1 MNYAGHE
8 KLRAD
13 VAEVN
18 TMCDLRARLNDMEHR
33 CRFDSDVLVE
43 RLTRQT
49 LYRANRLFMGR
60 IPKFWNWIPAS
71 KIEEGRGNVPE
82 HAKRCRKLAAKYS
95 GDTPLMLRY
104 LVPGRNSRPSL
115 TEWILP

>member
-1 MNYAGHE
+1 MNYAGHK

-13 VAEVN
+13 VAEVAN

-49 LYRANRLFMGR
+49 LYRANRLFM
-60 IPKFWNWIPAS
+60 
-71 KIEEGRGNVPE
+71 E
-82 HAKRCRKLAAKYS
+82 AAVALNK
-95 GDTPLMLRY
+95 T
-104 LVPGRNSRPSL
+104 
-115 TEWILP
+115 WILLKAQWRQLTWE

>member
-13 VAEVN
+13 VAEVAN

-43 RLTRQT
+43 RLTPDAVSRQSPVHGGV
-49 LYRANRLFMGR
+49 YRNSGTGFLLQRLR
-60 IPKFWNWIPAS
+60 RRR
-71 KIEEGRGNVPE
+71 ECTE
-82 HAKRCRKLAAKYS
+82 HAKRCAGS
-95 GDTPLMLRY
+95 
-104 LVPGRNSRPSL
+104 
-115 TEWILP
+115 WQ

>member
-13 VAEVN
+13 VAEVAN

-49 LYRANRLFMGR
+49 LYRANRLFMEAYTE
-60 IPKFWNWIPAS
+60 ILELDSAS
-71 KIEEGRGNVPE
+71 KIEKETKCTE
-82 HAKRCRKLAAKYS
+82 HAKRYAGSWQQSIRE
-95 GDTPLMLRY
+95 TRH
-104 LVPGRNSRPSL
+104 
-115 TEWILP
+115 

>member
-13 VAEVN
+13 VARWP
-18 TMCDLRARLNDMEHR
+18 TPCDLRARLNDMEHR

-49 LYRANRLFMGR
+49 LYRANRLFME
-60 IPKFWNWIPAS
+60 A
-71 KIEEGRGNVPE
+71 
-82 HAKRCRKLAAKYS
+82 Y
-95 GDTPLMLRY
+95 
-104 LVPGRNSRPSL
+104 
-115 TEWILP
+115 TEILELDSCFKD

>member
-13 VAEVN
+13 VAEVAN

-49 LYRANRLFMGR
+49 LYRANRLFMEAYTEILELDSCFKDGEGEENLRNMRNALPGAGSKVSGR
-60 IPKFWNWIPAS
+60 Y
-71 KIEEGRGNVPE
+71 
-82 HAKRCRKLAAKYS
+82 AADA
-95 GDTPLMLRY
+95 GY
-104 LVPGRNSRPSL
+104 LVPGRNSGPR
-115 TEWILP
+115 

>member
-13 VAEVN
+13 VAEVVN

-49 LYRANRLFMGR
+49 LYRA
-60 IPKFWNWIPAS
+60 
-71 KIEEGRGNVPE
+71 
-82 HAKRCRKLAAKYS
+82 
-95 GDTPLMLRY
+95 
-104 LVPGRNSRPSL
+104 
-115 TEWILP
+115 

>member
-13 VAEVN
+13 VAEVAN

-43 RLTRQT
+43 RLIDRNLKPKKIKKTPK
-49 LYRANRLFMGR
+49 NGCLF
-60 IPKFWNWIPAS
+60 NTAC
-71 KIEEGRGNVPE
+71 VP
-82 HAKRCRKLAAKYS
+82 
-95 GDTPLMLRY
+95 
-104 LVPGRNSRPSL
+104 
-115 TEWILP
+115 

>member
-13 VAEVN
+13 VAEVAN

-43 RLTRQT
+43 RLARQT
-49 LYRANRLFMGR
+49 LYRANRLFMEAYTEILELDSCFKDCKRLVRTVLIFTESSDQLSRATDRVPGL
-60 IPKFWNWIPAS
+60 PAS
-71 KIEEGRGNVPE
+71 
-82 HAKRCRKLAAKYS
+82 
-95 GDTPLMLRY
+95 
-104 LVPGRNSRPSL
+104 PGYVQ
-115 TEWILP
+115 